1 MMKLLGHSLI
11 MVSAALLAGCD
22 GDSQLPKSQTSAKFT
37 EAPQTLTTKTT
48 ALPIQS
54 AYNDLRS
61 AVDVQ
66 ADIAFVGSASGT
78 KVSALRLATRQHL
91 WQLTLDGGV
100 DQLFFDAEGKRL
112 YISTATTLTVVD
124 SMSGTVLTS
133 IEIDSPIVTITYL
146 PARENFARSH
156 LVIGQRTSANEWQ
169 ISALEPNFLEVM
181 ASTTLPAHD
190 DQPALQITAGA
201 GLIWTMNNEGQR
213 LFTIRPY
220 LLREDAI
227 FPLGDHQVVDS
238 LRDTGLMISPDG
250 EWLITGGN
258 NVLSSGLDS
267 DAQTYYEANVHG
279 FDHFTPTVYGG
290 GVFWGDTF
298 GLMVRDDLAPSA
310 NTGVRQWLDLGRFS
324 TSQVLSTVSG
334 IYALGR
340 DDELGLAM
348 QWVTSNS
355 EELPSATTPL
365 MLTVGQTFIPFDG
378 GGSQEQADVYLTA
391 KFAAGNGIAAVQ
403 PLCYEPCTYAQVLE
417 IPLLDEAQQAYIE
430 IGKLADG
437 PIRGAIVTVSDS
449 VQVDAAKWVSHPP
462 TICSENP
469 PSGGNQF
476 SGDVDAN
483 DLDLSMCK
491 DDERMYGLVGFAC
504 ADAAAQCEERFEL
517 GRLSC
522 DGSSIFVDGAFNQDV
537 GPNLPLLNFLLRS
550 SSAEASSSSSAS
562 IYGEIGEDTQ
572 ADSSASLPNTLTGA
586 TDTNVDYLELGSVS
600 SSSFAIFG
608 EIGEEARKEGKNGSI
623 NDLDLGIGIDVH
635 KDYLDD
641 LSPPTLKTTC
651 F

>member
-11 MVSAALLAGCD
+11 MVSAALLAGCN
-22 GDSQLPKSQTSAKFT
+22 GDSQLPKSQASAKFT
-37 EAPQTLTTKTT
+37 EVPQTLTTKTT

-54 AYNDLRS
+54 AYNDVRS
-61 AVDVQ
+61 AVDAQ

-91 WQLTLDGGV
+91 WQLTLDAGV

-112 YISTATTLTVVD
+112 YISTATSLTVVD

-133 IEIDSPIVTITYL
+133 IEIDSPIVAITYL
-146 PARENFARSH
+146 PAREGFARSH
-156 LVIGQRTSANEWQ
+156 LIIGQRTSANEWQ

-181 ASTTLPAHD
+181 ASTALPAHEE
-190 DQPALQITAGA
+190 QPALQMTAGA

-258 NVLSSGLDS
+258 NVLSSGLDGETE
-267 DAQTYYEANVHG
+267 TYYEVSVHG
-279 FDHFTPTVYGG
+279 FDHFTPTVHGG

-310 NTGVRQWLDLGRFS
+310 NTGVRQWLELGRFS

-340 DDELGLAM
+340 YDELGLAM

-355 EELPSATTPL
+355 EDLPSVTTPL
-365 MLTVGQTFIPFDG
+365 TLTAGQAFIPFDG
-378 GGSQEQADVYLTA
+378 GGNQEQADVYLMA

-403 PLCYEPCTYAQVLE
+403 PVCYEPCTYAHVLE
-417 IPLLDEAQQAYIE
+417 IPLLDEAQRAYIE

-437 PIRGAIVTVSDS
+437 PIRGAIVTVSDN
-449 VQVDAAKWVSHPP
+449 VQVDAVKWVSHPP

-469 PSGGNQF
+469 PSGENQF
-476 SGDVDAN
+476 AGNLFAN

-491 DDERMYGLVGFAC
+491 DDERTYGLVGFVC

-522 DGSSIFVDGAFNQDV
+522 DGSSIFVGGAFNQDV
-537 GPNLPLLNFLLRS
+537 GPNLPLFNFQLS
-550 SSAEASSSSSAS
+550 SSSTGSSSSSSAS
-562 IYGEIGEDTQ
+562 IYGEIGEEPRQQEDAMPINVLPGTIDINNPS
-572 ADSSASLPNTLTGA
+572 ADYSL
-586 TDTNVDYLELGSVS
+586 
-600 SSSFAIFG
+600 
-608 EIGEEARKEGKNGSI
+608 EA
-623 NDLDLGIGIDVH
+623 DF
-635 KDYLDD
+635 
-641 LSPPTLKTTC
+641 SPPKTTC